1 MSWGVGFRA
10 SWACRQHYRAPM
22 SSRFTYSRWD
32 GTQRG
37 FEVDA
42 DSLLDEMTDD
52 LLYHG
57 DVNSALR
64 KMMQDGLRDA
74 NGERIAGMRELMQ
87 KLREQRQEIQERGDL
102 GGVYSEIADAL
113 NDIVDEER
121 HAIQNYTEQ
130 AANSGDER
138 RAETAKQSAMDRNFR
153 LDMLPD
159 DLAGKVSEL
168 QHYDFQSKDA
178 QQRFEQLMEKLRE
191 QLMQQHLDQVSS
203 AMQNMSAED
212 MARMKDMMAAL
223 NEMLERRKNGEDPQ
237 FEEFMKQFGDF
248 FPENPQSLDELLE
261 AMAQRMAQ
269 AQAMLNSM
277 TPEQRAQ
284 LQQLSE
290 QLLEDMDLRWQMDQL
305 SQNLQSM
312 FPQAGWQKSYDFS
325 GQEPMG
331 FQQAMQSMQ
340 DLADLDQLENL
351 MKNASNPAV
360 LAEADMD
367 RVRDLLGDD
376 AAKSLEKLS
385 QLSKMMQDAGLIDQ
399 KEGRLQ
405 LTPRAIRKLG
415 ANALSDL
422 FGKLNKDMLGQHKL
436 DATGVGH
443 ERANDTKP
451 YEFGDPFRLDLHGT
465 LRNALRRGGPGLPVK
480 LLPDDFEIERTEHST
495 KSSTVLMLD
504 LSMSMPMRDNFLP
517 AKKVAMALHHL
528 ISSQFP
534 RDYLGVVGFGETARE
549 LAPEQLPEVSWDFAY
564 GTNMHH
570 AFTLARRMLGRQT
583 GTKQIMMITD
593 GEPTAHVLPSG
604 EVFFNYPPIRET
616 VEATLRE
623 VVRCTKDEIRINTF
637 MLDADNGLRRFVEQ
651 LTKVNKGRAFFT
663 SPDTLGDYVL
673 VDFLEHKRE
682 MSRGRRRAS

>member
-1 MSWGVGFRA
+1 
-10 SWACRQHYRAPM
+10 M

-42 DSLLDEMTDD
+42 DSLLDEMTDE

-121 HAIQNYTEQ
+121 HAIENYTEQ

-504 LSMSMPMRDNFLP
+504 LSMSMPMSDNFLP

-583 GTKQIMMITD
+583 GTKQIIMITD